1 MIDQWDRFG
10 ASAGRTL
17 AGLGYDDNVDVYQ
30 PEETY
35 TPGEGYDVHYPDVPT
50 ATLTGALEPP
60 STRTD
65 VDPGG
70 TTEQADLTVYVRA
83 DVPIQFQAGG
93 RSGEAET
100 GVIVDGLKY
109 IVDDIDD
116 QQDGWLGLG
125 CDEVDT
131 WA

>member
-1 MIDQWDRFG
+1 MTTQWDRFETS
-10 ASAGRTL
+10 ASRTL
-17 AGLGYDDNVDVYQ
+17 AGLGYEQNVDIYQ
-30 PEETY
+30 PSETY
-35 TPGEGYDVHYPDVPT
+35 VQGEGYDVEYPDTPT
-50 ATLTGALEPP
+50 ATIDGALEPP

-70 TTEQADLTVYVRA
+70 TTEQADLTVYVRP
-83 DVPIQFQAGG
+83 DVGVTFQAGG
-93 RSGEAET
+93 DSGEAET
-100 GVIVDGLKY
+100 GVVVDGLKY

-116 QQDGWLGLG
+116 QQDGLLALG